1 MRISAKGRYALA
13 AMVFMVNCQTD
24 DEPIT
29 VNRISGELGI
39 SKIYLEQVFAL
50 LKKGGFV
57 KSIKGAQGGY
67 FLNDSAQSITAYAI
81 MQAVEGALFEGSQE
95 RVMDKA
101 PRIDAVINDAV
112 LETADEAIKKALNR
126 VSLADLALKARAEQ
140 APMYYI

>member
-13 AMVFMVNCQTD
+13 AMIFMVNSRMD

-29 VNRISGELGI
+29 VNRISSELGI

-67 FLNDSAQSITAYAI
+67 FLCDNAQGVTAYDI

-95 RVMDKA
+95 RVMEQA
-101 PRIDAVINDAV
+101 SGIDAVINDYV
-112 LETADEAIKKALNR
+112 LETADEAIRKTLNR
-126 VSLADLALKARAEQ
+126 VTLQDLALKARADQ